1 MGTSFLHK
9 QSQSQVKKKLN
20 MKTLL
25 VIALFAVVHAE
36 EMEKAADP
44 VAPVVY
50 THPFYHHMA
59 APVYAHHAPVYTHH
73 VAAPVVYTAANVCK
87 NEGGQLVPCAHGVA
101 PGSAIYA
108 HVGAPAGVV
117 PVAAPAAETAA
128 EDVVSVEKRD
138 AEAEGSG
145 DAEAEADPQLVLWIL
160 WTSLWLWICRILRI
174 LWTSLLRIRW
184 SWMQKHLRSFGSL
197 RWQIRCIPH

>member
-1 MGTSFLHK
+1 M
-9 QSQSQVKKKLN
+9 
-20 MKTLL
+20 
-25 VIALFAVVHAE
+25 IALFAVVHADHHD
-36 EMEKAADP
+36 MGVEKAADP

-59 APVYAHHAPVYTHH
+59 APVYAHHAPVYTHHAAPVYTHH

-145 DAEAEADPQLVLWIL
+145 DAEAEADPAAWYYGYYGHPYGYGYAGYYGSYGHPYYGYGGVGCRNTYGALVP
-160 WTSLWLWICRILRI
+160 CAG
-174 LWTSLLRIRW
+174 
-184 SWMQKHLRSFGSL
+184 K
-197 RWQIRCIPH
+197 

>member
-25 VIALFAVVHAE
+25 VIALFAVAHAE
-36 EMEKAADP
+36 EEAAADP

-59 APVYAHHAPVYTHH
+59 APVYAHHPAVY
-73 VAAPVVYTAANVCK
+73 AAANVCK

-108 HVGAPAGVV
+108 MADAPAMV
-117 PVAAPAAETAA
+117 PTVAAAPAAEAA

-138 AEAEGSG
+138 A
-145 DAEAEADPQLVLWIL
+145 
-160 WTSLWLWICRILRI
+160 
-174 LWTSLLRIRW
+174 
-184 SWMQKHLRSFGSL
+184 
-197 RWQIRCIPH
+197 